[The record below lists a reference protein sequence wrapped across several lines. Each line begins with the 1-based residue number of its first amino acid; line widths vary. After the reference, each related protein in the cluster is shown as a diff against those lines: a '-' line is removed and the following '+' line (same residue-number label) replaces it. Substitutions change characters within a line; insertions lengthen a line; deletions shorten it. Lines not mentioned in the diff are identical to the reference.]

1 MSVFWLHR
9 HTKMLVSMSQIIRV
23 QALGWS
29 GRDVN
34 TMLLTVSMLLFR
46 HLFPA
51 YPLVF
56 DYFSGRTLSLTTHT
70 RTVFF
75 HWWTVR
81 LGQHL
86 CHILPGYFMFGFFLC
101 TLSAS
106 RPHPDPSL
114 HSGKVACKFHSAMT
128 QKKLITDTDTAYTWK
143 ASISWC

>member
-56 DYFSGRTLSLTTHT
+56 DYFSGRTLLLTNKVTEELKQHT
-70 RTVFF
+70 LVQSSFIGGLLGLGSIFVIFYQVISCLDFFYVLCLHLAPTLTPACTV
-75 HWWTVR
+75 
-81 LGQHL
+81 
-86 CHILPGYFMFGFFLC
+86 
-101 TLSAS
+101 
-106 RPHPDPSL
+106 
-114 HSGKVACKFHSAMT
+114 GK
-128 QKKLITDTDTAYTWK
+128 
-143 ASISWC
+143 